1 MIFRV
6 VVYACSVLYHFSV
19 SIDFCLLNAFVLVS
33 LAPVI
38 RLVLAEEFGNVIDS
52 LKVIAMVARVDK
64 ADVHLIQK
72 IIKVTGLHGW
82 FCRSTPCLAQH
93 LTC

>member
-1 MIFRV
+1 MLINFQSLLTF
-6 VVYACSVLYHFSV
+6 CVL
-19 SIDFCLLNAFVLVS
+19 NEFVLIS
-33 LAPVI
+33 LSPVI
-38 RLVLAEEFGNVIDS
+38 WLVLAEELCNVIDS

-72 IIKVTGLHGW
+72 IIKVTGLHVW
-82 FCRSTPCLAQH
+82 FSRSSPCLAQH